1 LHAKPRHGPGH
12 LSRATSRWQRTVA
25 CRTKIFL
32 LLHYRGGEGVGA
44 HVPVEGAGAG
54 EAVGAKLVCG
64 GQARA
69 LEHKALGR
77 SKNGDRWHVE
87 AARDGQIFREEK
99 MWAPQHW
106 PLFFWMWARV
116 LVEIAIGLHIKG

>member
-1 LHAKPRHGPGH
+1 
-12 LSRATSRWQRTVA
+12 
-25 CRTKIFL
+25 
-32 LLHYRGGEGVGA
+32 
-44 HVPVEGAGAG
+44 VPVEGAGAG

-87 AARDGQIFREEK
+87 AARDGRIFREEK
-99 MWAPQHW
+99 MWPPQHW
-106 PLFFWMWARV
+106 PIFFLDVGQGAR
-116 LVEIAIGLHIKG
+116 GDSHRTTYKGMNHVNHL